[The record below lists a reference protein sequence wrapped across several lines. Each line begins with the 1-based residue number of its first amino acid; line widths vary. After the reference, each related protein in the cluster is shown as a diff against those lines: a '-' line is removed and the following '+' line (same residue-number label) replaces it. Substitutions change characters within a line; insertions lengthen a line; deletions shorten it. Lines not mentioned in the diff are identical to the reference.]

1 MHTFKQ
7 SEISS
12 FHAFIHAYIQTIR
25 NSKFSCILTCIH
37 SSNPTIQSLHAF
49 IHAFLMLIK
58 LAKVVFSKDRRPSR
72 YKVWSVDTVILS
84 IQDSVLMIIGLTW
97 WYEVNLRSAMMI
109 RDPLDTRSGLTF
121 SFSALVIRDPL
132 DTRSGLTFSFSA
144 LVIRDPPDTR
154 SGLTFSFSALAIRDP
169 LDTRSGLTFS
179 FSAVVIRNSLNTR
192 SGFTLYFSTVMIR
205 SPLVL
210 KRSRLWRHFFCFL
223 LSFKLRK
230 IFSSRTKSVISIF
243 TYLLL

>member
-1 MHTFKQ
+1 MHSHMHTFKQ
-7 SEISS
+7 S
-12 FHAFIHAYIQTIR
+12 
-25 NSKFSCILTCIH
+25 
-37 SSNPTIQSLHAF
+37 TIQSLHAF
-49 IHAFLMLIK
+49 IHAFSMLIK
-58 LAKVVFSKDRRPSR
+58 LAKVIFSKDRRPSR

-84 IQDSVLMIIGLTW
+84 IQDSLLMILGLTC
-97 WYEVNLRSAMMI
+97 WYEVNLSSAMMI
-109 RDPLDTRSGLTF
+109 RDPVDTRSGLTF

-210 KRSRLWRHFFCFL
+210 KRSRL
-223 LSFKLRK
+223 
-230 IFSSRTKSVISIF
+230 
-243 TYLLL
+243 